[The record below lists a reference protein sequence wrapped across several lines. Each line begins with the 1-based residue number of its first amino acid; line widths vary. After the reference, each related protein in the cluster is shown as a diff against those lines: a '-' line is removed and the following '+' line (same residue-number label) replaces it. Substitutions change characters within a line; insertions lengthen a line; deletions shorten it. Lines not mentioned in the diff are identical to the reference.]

1 MIEAID
7 HVVLTTRDERQ
18 CIDFYTRVLGMR
30 LERYGDNRLA
40 LRFGTQKINVH
51 QPGLDA
57 DLKASDPKPGSL
69 DICFLSAVPL
79 ERVVARLEECGVAI
93 VAGPALRTGGIGRI
107 RSVYVRD
114 PDGNLVEI
122 SERAD

>member
-1 MIEAID
+1 MIDAID
-7 HVVLTTRDERQ
+7 HVVLTTRDEHG
-18 CIDFYTRVLGMR
+18 CIDFYTRVLGMT

-40 LRFGTQKINVH
+40 LRFGQQKINVH

-57 DLKASDPKPGSL
+57 GLKATDPRPGSL
-69 DICFLSAVPL
+69 DLCFLASVPL
-79 ERVVARLEECGVAI
+79 DRVIARLEECGI
-93 VAGPALRTGGIGRI
+93 DIIAGPLARSGGIGRI

-122 SERAD
+122 SERVD